1 MDLDS
6 NGGGGGRMSCDC
18 SCRFC
23 GYGSLVS
30 SRSGRSLKRKIELVS
45 EGARCGQ
52 IVDLAHV
59 EIEKE
64 VAALREAMGSHQQSI
79 QVLCSELE
87 EERSAAA
94 TAASEAM
101 SMILRL
107 QREKADAQMDARQFK
122 GFAEEKMAHDQQE
135 IALLEDLLY
144 KRNQAIESFS
154 YEIQAYRHRLLSF
167 GISPY
172 LSELSP
178 LSINCEV
185 SDFRENVTAFP
196 NAEPENKYA
205 FGSPSF
211 RMELCKNEFSAGV
224 EYASDTCGGSKDDIS
239 DRVYTIDALN
249 GVDGVEDDR
258 RSMPRE
264 LVSKR
269 DGIFE
274 DTDEAEM
281 RSLYA
286 RLQALEADRES
297 MRQAILSMG
306 MGKAQVVLLKDIAQ
320 QLCEEVMPERR
331 VVKKPPFVGIFP
343 LISAIQWLASF
354 FCWKKKSSKSSRIKY
369 TFGLSIL
376 IVGLMILLE
385 KSQCRRQARCLTRV
399 RRGDNNH

>member
-6 NGGGGGRMSCDC
+6 NGGGSGGMPCDC

-23 GYGSLVS
+23 GYGSLAS
-30 SRSGRSLKRKIELVS
+30 SGRGRSLKRKIEQVT
-45 EGARCGQ
+45 EEARCGK

-135 IALLEDLLY
+135 IALLEDLLF

-167 GISPY
+167 GISPF
-172 LSELSP
+172 LSELRP
-178 LSINCEV
+178 LSCEF
-185 SDFRENVTAFP
+185 SDFRENDTAFP

-211 RMELCKNEFSAGV
+211 RMELCKDELSAGV
-224 EYASDTCGGSKDDIS
+224 EYAPDTCSGSKDDIS

-281 RSLYA
+281 GSLYA

-306 MGKAQVVLLKDIAQ
+306 KGKAQVVLLKDISQ
-320 QLCEEVMPERR
+320 QFCKEVMPERR
-331 VVKKPPFVGIFP
+331 VVKKPPFVGRFP
-343 LISAIQWLASF
+343 VISAIQWLASF
-354 FCWKKKSSKSSRIKY
+354 FCWKKKSSRIKY

-376 IVGLMILLE
+376 TVGLMILLE
-385 KSQCRRQARCLTRV
+385 KSQCRRQERCLTRV
-399 RRGDNNH
+399 QR